1 MLFDF
6 GRSKAATMSII
17 GRVKDL
23 YFRLGNA
30 FRRVMLY
37 VIYTRLYIPIKVRR
51 IRKKPRIKVLFV
63 VGWLGFWKSQLLYDA
78 MVKHP
83 RFEPIILV
91 APGLSGDQTDAV
103 AAYFKEK
110 NIGYF
115 RAYANKPFS
124 IKETINPDIIFY
136 PQTYPDL
143 FKEDIYYRKNLYALF
158 CYVNY
163 GLRGV
168 DIPDIRNTF
177 LLNIV
182 WQNYFENEITLKGS
196 ARLMLNKGRN
206 GIVTGLPFQN
216 EYFQPKEEIP
226 NPWKP
231 QRKSKKKVIW
241 APHHSINQRGL
252 KIEYATFFQYADIMK
267 ELVRKYADEVQWA
280 FKPHPV
286 LYFKLCSVWGREKTD
301 EYYDFW
307 RKQDNTQLEEGQY
320 LGLFMHSDAMIH
332 DCGSFT
338 IEYQY
343 SGSPALYLVRNE
355 ANQDDF
361 NEFHRRAYDIHYK
374 GFSADDI
381 EVFIQ
386 NVINGID
393 PKLQERSD
401 FVKEY
406 LTPPGCG
413 DASINIV
420 NSILGKYKD
429 A

>member
-1 MLFDF
+1 MRF
-6 GRSKAATMSII
+6 I
-17 GRVKDL
+17 GRLKHV
-23 YFRLGNA
+23 YFRLSNA
-30 FRRVMLY
+30 FRRIMLY
-37 VIYTRLYIPIKVRR
+37 EIYTRLYIPFKVRR
-51 IRKKPRIKVLFV
+51 IRRKPRIKVLFV
-63 VGWLGFWKSQLLYDA
+63 VGWLGFWKSQLLYEA
-78 MVKHP
+78 MLKHP

-91 APGLSGDQTDAV
+91 APGSSGDQTDAV

-110 NIGYF
+110 NISYY

-143 FKEDIYYRKNLYALF
+143 FEEDIYYKKNLYALF

-168 DIPDIRNTF
+168 DIQDIRNTF

-196 ARLMLNKGRN
+196 AKLMFNKGKN
-206 GIVTGLPFQN
+206 GIITGLPFQN
-216 EYFQPKEEIP
+216 EYLQPKENIS

-231 QRKSKKKVIW
+231 QPKSKKKVIW
-241 APHHSINQRGL
+241 APHHTIYQGQ
-252 KIEYATFFQYADIMK
+252 KIEYATFFLYADVMK
-267 ELVRKYADEVQWA
+267 ELAKKYANEVQWA
-280 FKPHPV
+280 FKPHPI
-286 LYFKLCSVWGREKTD
+286 LYTKLCSVWGSKKTD

-307 RKQDNTQLEEGQY
+307 RSKDNAQLEEGQY

-343 SGSPALYLVRNE
+343 SGAPALYLIRDE
-355 ANQDDF
+355 SNQNDF
-361 NEFHRRAYDIHYK
+361 NEFHRHAYDIHYK
-374 GFSADDI
+374 GRSAEDI
-381 EVFIQ
+381 ELFIQ
-386 NVINGID
+386 NVINGVD

-401 FVKEY
+401 FVKEC

-413 DASINIV
+413 DASINII
-420 NSILGKYKD
+420 NAILGKYKY